1 MEEKK
6 KSYSKKKKLALI
18 LLAIT
23 LVLASVGTFF
33 YTAFAK
39 DRPYKKSGSCTIK
52 VGDATLPISVAFSGT
67 ENEFKT
73 NGDIDK
79 KRAFTKS
86 SHTVRVSE
94 GSITQGTAVSNL
106 TVLNSKGK
114 AANYVDC
121 GTVPDSSGDRY
132 NTVLFNI
139 SFTLKAH
146 YSLSGSVK
154 TGGSATGGF
163 FGFVSG
169 TSRKKSVTV
178 NGEKLAPYEIIYD
191 FSTNAGHKTADR
203 KITLLVR

>member
-79 KRAFTKS
+79 KELLPK
-86 SHTVRVSE
+86 VV
-94 GSITQGTAVSNL
+94 IQ
-106 TVLNSKGK
+106 
-114 AANYVDC
+114 YVYQRDQ
-121 GTVPDSSGDRY
+121 
-132 NTVLFNI
+132 
-139 SFTLKAH
+139 
-146 YSLSGSVK
+146 
-154 TGGSATGGF
+154 
-163 FGFVSG
+163 
-169 TSRKKSVTV
+169 
-178 NGEKLAPYEIIYD
+178 
-191 FSTNAGHKTADR
+191 
-203 KITLLVR
+203 

>member
-94 GSITQGTAVSNL
+94 GSITQGTAV
-106 TVLNSKGK
+106 K
-114 AANYVDC
+114 
-121 GTVPDSSGDRY
+121 RQ
-132 NTVLFNI
+132 
-139 SFTLKAH
+139 
-146 YSLSGSVK
+146 
-154 TGGSATGGF
+154 
-163 FGFVSG
+163 
-169 TSRKKSVTV
+169 
-178 NGEKLAPYEIIYD
+178 
-191 FSTNAGHKTADR
+191 
-203 KITLLVR
+203 ITLIVEQYQIVVAIDITLYYLTYLLHLRLIILYQGVLKQVDLLQEDFLDLFLEQVEKNPLQ